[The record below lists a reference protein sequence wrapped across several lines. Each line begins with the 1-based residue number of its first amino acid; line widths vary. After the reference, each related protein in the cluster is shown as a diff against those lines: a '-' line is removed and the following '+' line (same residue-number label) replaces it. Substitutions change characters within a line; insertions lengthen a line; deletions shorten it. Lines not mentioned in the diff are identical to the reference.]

1 MKDIHSHILYGI
13 DDGAKTLDE
22 SINIIKNAIDNGITD
37 IVLTPHYISKSKYSC
52 NNNDKNKI
60 LNTIK
65 NKLKEENININLY
78 LGNEVMIDKDTL
90 ELINKEEISTINNT
104 RYVLIEFSFN
114 YEYDYYQ
121 NIIFELV
128 RNNYIPILAHPER
141 YSYIQKD
148 PKRIEKY
155 LEMGVI
161 LQGNYLSLFNRY
173 GSEAKKTL
181 KILLKNKQISL
192 LASDIHREKTDY
204 RIDKLN
210 KKLNYIIKDK
220 EYINEL
226 LNINFT
232 KIINNV
238 NL

>member
-1 MKDIHSHILYGI
+1 MKDIHSHIMYGI
-13 DDGAKTLDE
+13 DDGAKDLEE
-22 SINIIKNAIDNGITD
+22 SISIIKNAISSGITD

-60 LNTIK
+60 LNIIK
-65 NKLKEENININLY
+65 NKLKEDNININLY
-78 LGNEVMIDKDTL
+78 LGNEVMIDTDIV

-141 YSYIQKD
+141 YKYIQED

-161 LQGNYLSLFNRY
+161 LQGNYFSLFNKY
-173 GSEAKKTL
+173 GSKAKKTL
-181 KILLKNKQISL
+181 KILLKNRQISL
-192 LASDIHREKTDY
+192 LASDIHKKDINY
-204 RIDKLN
+204 DIDRLN
-210 KKLNYIIKDK
+210 RKLNYIVKDK
-220 EYINEL
+220 KYINEI

>member
-1 MKDIHSHILYGI
+1 MKDIHSHIMYGI
-13 DDGAKTLDE
+13 DDGAKDLEE
-22 SINIIKNAIDNGITD
+22 SISIIKNAISSGITD

-52 NNNDKNKI
+52 NNSDKNKI
-60 LNTIK
+60 LNIIK

-78 LGNEVMIDKDTL
+78 LGNEVMIDKDII
-90 ELINKEEISTINNT
+90 ELIKKEEISTINNT

-128 RNNYIPILAHPER
+128 RNNYIPI
-141 YSYIQKD
+141 D

-161 LQGNYLSLFNRY
+161 LQGNYFSLFNKY
-173 GSEAKKTL
+173 GSKAKKTL
-181 KILLKNKQISL
+181 KILLKNRQISL
-192 LASDIHREKTDY
+192 LASDIHKKDINY
-204 RIDKLN
+204 DIDRLN
-210 KKLNYIIKDK
+210 RKLNYIVKDK
-220 EYINEL
+220 KYINEI